1 MKFADQRSAVTY
13 FQAQGNTSMANEIA
27 NMGANTSHSRGAQ
40 TFSNTSE
47 GFSLSFNG
55 AKLKQQGMQ
64 MEVASNGSDMY
75 VSSFDGQVKDPFA
88 LDNSP
93 VTPPDNSKKPEG
105 TLTAETVEDSVPGGT
120 TTTTA

>member
-1 MKFADQRSAVTY
+1 MKFADQRAAVTY

-27 NMGANTSHSRGAQ
+27 NMGANTSYTRGAQ

-55 AKLKQQGMQ
+55 ANLKKQGMQ
-64 MEVASNGSDMY
+64 MEIASNGSDMY

-93 VTPPDNSKKPEG
+93 VTPAGDAKKPEG
-105 TLTAETVEDSVPGGT
+105 TLTAETVGDRVPGGT